1 MEANSSRR
9 QKRLR
14 IPVRSHIQKRPR
26 LASTQSETSTSEWIV
41 EEVSHASSSI
51 PAPEPSSVQPSGL
64 TADDVLKLLTTIQND
79 FGSECSLMR
88 DSDAQKLNLSKDFS
102 NLPVLK
108 GFGNSVV
115 VPHYK
120 SNIFVKIDEVE
131 SQIEILVVK
140 DEFLQCP
147 LLIGQDFTEK
157 PCVSVMKNS
166 DTLLFYKSAVKNYSE
181 QDDSIKLMV
190 STPVELNQI
199 GLVEV
204 CASNES
210 LNEDVFVEGYNCG
223 EIGREYHLHQGVY
236 RLTKGKCHLVISNFA
251 EHPIFIDS
259 RSVLA
264 RARFIAIK
272 EIRHVNRLIKDI
284 SSVQPLQKSEI
295 KVGNQISGESL
306 NRLYNLLQSYR
317 DCFALDIGEIG
328 CAKNVKMSIELTDDR
343 PHNVGQEE
351 YNWDNSLGKIQWG
364 INNTVNATTQKTA
377 SEALFGMKLRDVL
390 SNKLDIGTDRAPTS
404 VQNIRDEIDSNIK
417 ITQKKQKARYD
428 VGRAPAVVFSEG
440 DLVKI
445 SRTNYYNKG
454 NSSKLLSKFIG
465 PFRIIKV
472 LGNDRY
478 QIANIPGFGKNKRKF
493 ESVVASDR
501 IRPWVNINVPNSD
514 KTSDSSSSADSEDDL
529 PLSKHN

>member
-147 LLIGQDFTEK
+147 LLI
-157 PCVSVMKNS
+157 
-166 DTLLFYKSAVKNYSE
+166 
-181 QDDSIKLMV
+181 
-190 STPVELNQI
+190 
-199 GLVEV
+199 
-204 CASNES
+204 
-210 LNEDVFVEGYNCG
+210 
-223 EIGREYHLHQGVY
+223 
-236 RLTKGKCHLVISNFA
+236 
-251 EHPIFIDS
+251 
-259 RSVLA
+259 
-264 RARFIAIK
+264 
-272 EIRHVNRLIKDI
+272 
-284 SSVQPLQKSEI
+284 
-295 KVGNQISGESL
+295 
-306 NRLYNLLQSYR
+306 
-317 DCFALDIGEIG
+317 
-328 CAKNVKMSIELTDDR
+328 DR
-343 PHNVGQEE
+343 V
-351 YNWDNSLGKIQWG
+351 
-364 INNTVNATTQKTA
+364 
-377 SEALFGMKLRDVL
+377 
-390 SNKLDIGTDRAPTS
+390 PTS

-472 LGNDRY
+472 HGNDRY

-514 KTSDSSSSADSEDDL
+514 KTTDSSSSADSDDDL

>member
-210 LNEDVFVEGYNCG
+210 LNGDVFVEGYNCG

-236 RLTKGKCHLVISNFA
+236 KLTKGKCHLVISNFA

-343 PHNVGQEE
+343 PVVYH
-351 YNWDNSLGKIQWG
+351 
-364 INNTVNATTQKTA
+364 
-377 SEALFGMKLRDVL
+377 
-390 SNKLDIGTDRAPTS
+390 RAPTS

-472 LGNDRY
+472 LCNDRY

>member
-210 LNEDVFVEGYNCG
+210 LNGDVFVEGYNCG

-272 EIRHVNRLIKDI
+272 EIRYVNRLIKDI
-284 SSVQPLQKSEI
+284 SSVQPLQKFEI
-295 KVGNQISGESL
+295 
-306 NRLYNLLQSYR
+306 
-317 DCFALDIGEIG
+317 
-328 CAKNVKMSIELTDDR
+328 
-343 PHNVGQEE
+343 
-351 YNWDNSLGKIQWG
+351 
-364 INNTVNATTQKTA
+364 
-377 SEALFGMKLRDVL
+377 
-390 SNKLDIGTDRAPTS
+390 
-404 VQNIRDEIDSNIK
+404 
-417 ITQKKQKARYD
+417 KQKARYD